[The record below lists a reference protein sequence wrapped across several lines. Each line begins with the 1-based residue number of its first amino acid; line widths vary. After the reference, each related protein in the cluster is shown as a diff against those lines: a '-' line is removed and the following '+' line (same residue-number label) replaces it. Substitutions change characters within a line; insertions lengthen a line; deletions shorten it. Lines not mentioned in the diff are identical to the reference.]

1 MEEIIEI
8 IEEPEEVVEIN
19 ENVIQEIDPT
29 IPYWVKN
36 ITQEDINRWNEGGA
50 DLDDYATKEYVNEAI
65 ANNITTALEGEY

>member
-19 ENVIQEIDPT
+19 ENVTQEIDPT

-36 ITQEDINRWNEGGA
+36 ITQEDIKRWNKVE
-50 DLDDYATKEYVNEAI
+50 DLSEYATKEYVNNAI
-65 ANNITTALEGEY
+65 ANSVSTALGGEY